1 MRGLL
6 IKGAE
11 SVERNLVL
19 GIDAGSAT
27 VVAALAEIAL
37 GEPHVI
43 GVGLVPSAGLHRG
56 LVVDAKA
63 AGEAIR
69 QAIEKA
75 CQMADCTGVNRAV
88 VSVSGAH
95 ILSLV
100 GESEVPVHRP
110 TVGVTPED
118 MRRALDSAA
127 AIELPEGREVIH
139 VAPRLY
145 ELDGNGPVRE
155 PLGLAA
161 RRLRAVVQLVTGEGL
176 PIQNHLRVVREVGLE
191 VVDYQ
196 VAVRAAAEAVLSSEE
211 REAGVLQLDIGAG
224 TTGVAV
230 YEKGHLYHISVLPV
244 GSDHI
249 THDIATVLRIPVG
262 TAEQLKR
269 ERGWATPDM
278 SPDTTFE
285 LVSPSGRK
293 VSEVSD
299 KKLAEIIAPR
309 VEEILQLA
317 ASTVKRSGYA
327 GLFPGGLV
335 LTGGGSRLQGLVEVA
350 ADCLS
355 LPTRL
360 GRPEGPLVAEPE
372 LATAAGLVR
381 WGANL
386 AQDEAAVAA
395 ESTKRNGTQRL
406 RDWLRALFH

>member
-1 MRGLL
+1 M
-6 IKGAE
+6 
-11 SVERNLVL
+11 ERNLVL
-19 GIDAGSAT
+19 GVDAGSAT
-27 VVAALAEIAL
+27 VVATLAEIAK

-69 QAIEKA
+69 QAVETA

-100 GESEVPVHRP
+100 GAAETPVHRP

-118 MRRALDSAA
+118 VRRALDTAA
-127 AIELPEGREVIH
+127 GVELPEGREVIH
-139 VAPRLY
+139 VAPRSY
-145 ELDGNGPVRE
+145 ELDGNGPVRD
-155 PLGLAA
+155 PVGLAA
-161 RRLRAVVQLVTGEGL
+161 RFLRAEVELVTGEVL
-176 PIQNHLRVVREVGLE
+176 PVQNHLRVVREIGLE

-196 VAVRAAAEAVLSSEE
+196 VAVRAAAEAVLTPEE
-211 REAGVLQLDIGAG
+211 REAGVLLLDLGAG

-230 YEKGHLYHISVLPV
+230 YDQGHLFHVAVLPV
-244 GSDHI
+244 GGEHI
-249 THDIATVLRIPVG
+249 TQDIAALLRLPVG
-262 TAEQLKR
+262 TAEQIKR
-269 ERGWATPDM
+269 ERGWATPEM

-293 VSEVSD
+293 VFEVSD

-317 ASTVKRSGYA
+317 ATAVKRSGYT

-335 LTGGGSRLQGLVEVA
+335 LTGGGCRLQGLVEVA

-355 LPTRL
+355 LPARI
-360 GRPEGPLVAEPE
+360 GRAQGPLVAEPE

-386 AQDEAAVAA
+386 ARNEAAAA
-395 ESTKRNGTQRL
+395 SELTKRDGMHRL
-406 RDWLRALFH
+406 RDWLKALFH